1 MYKSA
6 IVNTRINPKLKTNAE
21 NILHKVGLSPAEA
34 VRLFYTQI
42 CLHKGLPFE
51 AKIPNKKTLKAMHDA
66 DAGKTHKAGSI
77 NEIFDELD

>member
-6 IVNTRINPKLKTNAE
+6 TVNTRIDPLLKEKAE
-21 NILHKVGLSPAEA
+21 NILHKVGLSAAEA

-51 AKIPNKKTLKAMHDA
+51 ARIPNKTTIQAMKDASARKTKKATNVD
-66 DAGKTHKAGSI
+66 D
-77 NEIFDELD
+77 IFEDL

>member
-6 IVNTRINPKLKTNAE
+6 TVNTRIDPLLKEKAE
-21 NILHKVGLSPAEA
+21 GILHKVGLSAAEA

-51 AKIPNKKTLKAMHDA
+51 ARLPNKASVQAMKDASNRKTKKSVNVDDM
-66 DAGKTHKAGSI
+66 
-77 NEIFDELD
+77 FDDL